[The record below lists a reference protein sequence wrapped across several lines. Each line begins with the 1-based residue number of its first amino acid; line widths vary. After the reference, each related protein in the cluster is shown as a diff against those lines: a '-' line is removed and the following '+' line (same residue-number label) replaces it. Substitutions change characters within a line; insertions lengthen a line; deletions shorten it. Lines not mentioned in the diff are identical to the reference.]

1 MVRCQNHRS
10 GYNPPNQL
18 LKGDSLMY
26 EHFSSVY
33 DQLMDD
39 APYDEWLSYTGNYLK
54 PGASVLD
61 IACGTGTFTLELAKV
76 GYQVQGTDISLD
88 MLTIA
93 DAKARSA
100 NMQIPF
106 IQQDMRNLEG
116 FHNLDGATIF
126 CDGLN
131 YLHYKEEVNQTFSRV
146 FQALR
151 SGGEFLFDV
160 HSPYKMEEIFNNQM
174 YGENGE
180 DISYLW
186 FSEQG
191 DEPLSVHHI
200 MTFFKANDD
209 GTYDRFDEEHYQ
221 RTFGPD
227 QYERMLRAVGFT
239 DIVMT
244 SAFGKEDVKEE
255 TDRIFFRAKKK

>member
-1 MVRCQNHRS
+1 
-10 GYNPPNQL
+10 
-18 LKGDSLMY
+18 MY
-26 EHFSSVY
+26 QHFSSVY

-39 APYDEWLSYTGNYLK
+39 APYDEWLSYTRDYFK

-61 IACGTGTFTLELAKV
+61 LGCGTGTFTIELAKN
-76 GYQVQGTDISLD
+76 GFQVQGADISLD

-93 DAKARSA
+93 DEKARSA
-100 NMQIPF
+100 NLQIPF
-106 IQQDMRNLEG
+106 VRQDMRMLEG
-116 FHNLDGATIF
+116 FQELDGVTIF

-131 YLHYKEEVNQTFSRV
+131 YLHGEDDVTQTFKRI

-151 SGGEFLFDV
+151 SGGELLFDV

-180 DISYLW
+180 DVSYIW

-191 DEPLSVHHI
+191 DAPLSVHHI
-200 MTFFKANDD
+200 MTFFKLNDA

-227 QYERMLRAVGFT
+227 QYERMLRLSGFS
-239 DIVMT
+239 DVVMT
-244 SAFGKEDVKEE
+244 SAFGREDIKEE
-255 TDRIFFRAKKK
+255 SDRIFFRAKKK